1 MNMNS
6 ITSMNQT
13 DLFRTLTG
21 KDPVKSAKVVIRET
35 MAKNDQAEKTE
46 TAEKPA
52 NRDTLELTNVNDRKV
67 SDINEDTFEHL
78 MEYDPLLDF
87 QIACGMTKEQLATH
101 FGGMAKRLDE
111 AYAQGKFTEDEYN
124 SLNEELLEYYDRS
137 ITRCERRAATDEVVK
152 ENMRARSQGLNEEM
166 TEMPKMTDS
175 KTMVEEILESMKNS
189 RKSGDVVTDV
199 TEAKVMLEMLKAME
213 KSDGK
218 NKADKTRIEEAA
230 ERMRKQVDD
239 FVSKYCRTDR
249 TLMVKMLET
258 VRKGGML
265 QGGNDKTF
273 GGSRHETWF
282 TDGYVPKPYY

>member
-1 MNMNS
+1 MNMSN

-35 MAKNDQAEKTE
+35 MSKTEQAEKTE

-52 NRDTLELTNVNDRKV
+52 NRDTLELTNVNDRKA

-87 QIACGMTKEQLATH
+87 QIAFGMTKEQLATH

-124 SLNEELLEYYDRS
+124 SLNDGLLEYYDRS
-137 ITRCERRAATDEVVK
+137 ITRCERRAATAEIVK
-152 ENMRARSQGLNEEM
+152 ENMRERSQGLNES
-166 TEMPKMTDS
+166 MPKMVDN
-175 KTMVEEILESMKNS
+175 KTMVEEILESMKDS
-189 RKSGDVVTDV
+189 RKNGDVVTDV

-213 KSDGK
+213 KSDDK
-218 NKADKTRIEEAA
+218 NKADKTRIEEASD
-230 ERMRKQVDD
+230 RMRKQVDD

-249 TLMVKMLET
+249 TIMKQMLET
-258 VRKGGML
+258 VRNGGL
-265 QGGNDKTF
+265 LDGGNDKTY

-282 TDGYVPKPYY
+282 TDGYVPQPYY